1 MHKGLRKLQEE
12 KLIEGKRQL
21 EDNLGQVTVLHG

>member
-21 EDNLGQVTVLHG
+21 GDNLGQVTVLHG